1 MALLSADKM
10 IMCMV
15 LLLICMVIGL
25 IVANTLGFN
34 PGEDLFA
41 LDCSLDYNKATKK
54 CLEAQSI
61 LEEQAAA
68 QGGDGSGIG
77 AGGGGSAAGNSTRR
91 EFRETES
98 PFLGGQLLHVRRNVA
113 VSEGAFPVAE
123 SVDRVLRRTR
133 GGGEEGIGRE
143 GGRRA
148 TDSTSPTML
157 GAQRDAET
165 GEPYGIFS
173 GICPQ
178 RRGQGIFM
186 LRSGAARAPSTP
198 AVLAL
203 TVSCDRAGVRG
214 ADGEGSSS
222 AATSAAFVLWGGAA
236 IAGSREGAGQQ
247 SAQSA
252 LRRRWTGYS

>member
-1 MALLSADKM
+1 VLSSSADKM

-41 LDCSLDYNKATKK
+41 LDCSLEYNKATKK

-68 QGGDGSGIG
+68 QGGDGSGTG
-77 AGGGGSAAGNSTRR
+77 PGGGGSAAGNSTRR

-113 VSEGAFPVAE
+113 LSEVSVAE

-133 GGGEEGIGRE
+133 GGGEEGSGRE

-148 TDSTSPTML
+148 LDSNPPPML
-157 GAQRDAET
+157 GTQRDAET
-165 GEPYGIFS
+165 GELS
-173 GICPQ
+173 GIVFRHLSSIEDSAFSC
-178 RRGQGIFM
+178 M

-203 TVSCDRAGVRG
+203 TASCDRAGVRG
-214 ADGEGSSS
+214 AEGEGSSS
-222 AATSAAFVLWGGAA
+222 ATTSAAFVLWGRAA
-236 IAGSREGAGQQ
+236 IAGVREGAGQQ

-252 LRRRWTGYS
+252 LRQRWSGSS